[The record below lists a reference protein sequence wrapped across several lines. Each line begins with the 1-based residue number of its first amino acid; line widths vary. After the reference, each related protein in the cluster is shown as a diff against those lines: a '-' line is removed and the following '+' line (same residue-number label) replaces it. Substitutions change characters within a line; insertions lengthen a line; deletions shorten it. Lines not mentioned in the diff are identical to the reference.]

1 MKKRNTQKNIQIIIN
16 VDSREEVRAA
26 LLENGRLEAFQM
38 ETTGASQTRG
48 NIYKGRIV
56 NIEPSLEAAFVDIG
70 LNRNAY
76 LPLDEIH
83 PDYYGYE
90 KDTSK
95 IASLLSKGTEVLVQ
109 IVKEETPLKGPS
121 VTTYLSIPGR
131 YLVLMPGSDQLGVS
145 RKVEDETERK
155 RLKDILTELKRPE
168 GVGLIAR
175 TAGIGAT
182 KSDIRKD
189 LSYLVRFWNTLKKKA
204 KSAPTPSL
212 IYHDRELI
220 TRFLRDHLNTDVKEI
235 VVDDQV
241 AFNSIKNFL
250 RIISPKQAS
259 CLMLYRGELPIF
271 SHYGI
276 EPQLESIF
284 HKKVE
289 LPSGGYIFIEPTE
302 ALVSIDVNSGK
313 NIREKDIEDTALK
326 TNLEAAE
333 EIARQLRFRD
343 LGGII
348 VVDFIDMRSND
359 YRQRVEKHMKECL
372 KRDKARSETSRISKF
387 GLMEIVRQKI
397 GAPLQMTSF
406 MTCPC
411 CNGRGILRSTESLA
425 PACIRRIREVLSTAK
440 KQGSKIITTVT
451 IDAHP
456 HLALYLL
463 NNKRTELC
471 SIEAEYQVR
480 IVVNGDSSVD
490 VDGFQLSITHEE
502 SLHEGK
508 KEFKSGQK

>member
-1 MKKRNTQKNIQIIIN
+1 MTKKTNSKNSQIIIN

-26 LLENGRLEAFQM
+26 LLENGRLEAFQI
-38 ETTGASQTRG
+38 ETTGTSQTRG
-48 NIYKGRIV
+48 NIYKGRIT
-56 NIEPSLEAAFVDIG
+56 NIEPSLQAAFVDIG

-90 KDTSK
+90 KDQSK
-95 IASLLSKGTEVLVQ
+95 VISLIPKGTEVLVQ
-109 IVKEETPLKGPS
+109 IAKEETPLKGPS

-145 RKVEDETERK
+145 RKVEDEEERK
-155 RLKDILTELKRPE
+155 RLKDILSEAKRPE

-175 TAGIGAT
+175 TAGVGIA
-182 KSDIRKD
+182 KAEIKKD
-189 LSYLVRFWNTLKKKA
+189 LSYLIRFWNILKKKA
-204 KSAPTPSL
+204 QSASTPSL

-220 TRFLRDHLNTDVKEI
+220 TRFLRDHLNTDVTEI
-235 VVDDQV
+235 LVDDQT
-241 AFNSIKNFL
+241 AFSAIKNFL
-250 RIISPKQAS
+250 HIISPKQVS
-259 CLMLYRGELPIF
+259 CLTLYKGEVPIF

-276 EPQLESIF
+276 EAQLESIF

-289 LPSGGYIFIEPTE
+289 LPAGGYIFIEPTE

-333 EIARQLRFRD
+333 EIARHLRFRD

-348 VVDFIDMRSND
+348 VVDFIDMRSNA

-372 KRDKARSETSRISKF
+372 KKDKARSEISRISKF

-397 GAPLQMTSF
+397 GSPLQVTSF

-440 KQGSKIITTVT
+440 KRGAKAIAALT

-471 SIEAEYQVR
+471 SIETEYQVH
-480 IVVNGDSSVD
+480 IVVNGDSSVE
-490 VDGFQLSITHEE
+490 VDSFQISTTYEE
-502 SLHEGK
+502 SPQEGK
-508 KEFKSGQK
+508 KEFKGGQR